1 MKLTICLL
9 SAFAAV
15 FLFCGCGE
23 SVPVELQEL
32 AVFQGG
38 EQCALPGEEF
48 SEPLYI
54 LASGK
59 APEGFFASGE
69 RPPAAGQKIRF
80 EAAEGSDLR
89 VEPSTAESDAG
100 GLVKVSVTAGRRTG
114 DQYLKVI
121 PESAPEKAILVR
133 FISGIRISGGNQE
146 IHSGKRSAE
155 PLTVTAV
162 QADGSPAAGV
172 PVFFRIVN
180 TPSGGSDAALS
191 AGSAV
196 TDAAGRASASVIMG
210 TATGK
215 YEINVEV
222 AGQNTTRGII
232 VKELGINF
240 VDLLMNVFGGL
251 AVFVFGMKLMS
262 DGLNKAA
269 GEKMRTI
276 LHLFSSNRFVAVL
289 AGALVT
295 AVIQSSSAST
305 VMVIGFVNA
314 GLLNLAQ
321 SIGIIFGA
329 NIGTTITAQIIAFDI
344 ACITMPA
351 IILGLL
357 MLFISWKYLRGWGE
371 TVLGFGLLFFG
382 MTLMSA
388 ELKSIA
394 QFPTFIRFFSTF
406 DCAPVNGW
414 MPFGALLG
422 AIGIGLAVTMVIQS
436 SSAATGIILALGASG
451 LINLY
456 TAVALVLGSN
466 IGTTVTAQLAA
477 IPTNRIAKQAA
488 LAHTMFNCIG
498 VLIVAST
505 FYIRW
510 GDTGIPV
517 FFHIIDRITAGDAF
531 AAVPQNVPRHIANAH
546 TLFNVATTLILL
558 PFVSSLA
565 RLCER
570 LIPVKRD
577 SIRYQHLEPHLLDNP
592 PIALEQAASCYGN
605 MLRESWSMV
614 SGAVENHFM
623 KSAVS
628 DGEIEEFDR
637 REKTI
642 DDLQFEI
649 TNYLTLIT
657 RRELSQKQAEFIPVL
672 MHCTNDAER
681 IADHTEN
688 ILSLTRRL
696 EETGSGISDAALS
709 DLDSIYTLLKLQAD
723 KVLEALKSHDLELS
737 RSAKALEKEIV
748 KLGAELENKH
758 IDRLREGICHAA
770 VGVIFIELLGE
781 IEKVS
786 GKFSNIA
793 KRAPQV
799 QKYYQDAAAQKAA
812 AAIAA

>member
-1 MKLTICLL
+1 MKLNIFLL
-9 SAFAAV
+9 SALAAV
-15 FLFCGCGE
+15 FLLCGCGD
-23 SVPVELQEL
+23 SAPVELDEL
-32 AVFQGG
+32 SVFQGG
-38 EQCALPGEEF
+38 EQCALPGEEV
-48 SEPLYI
+48 SKPLYI

-59 APEGFFASGE
+59 ASEGILSSGE
-69 RPPAAGQKIRF
+69 RPPSSGQKIRF
-80 EAAEGSDLR
+80 EAAEGSDLS
-89 VEPSTAESDAG
+89 VNPAMAESDAG
-100 GLVKVSVTAGRRTG
+100 GLVKVSVKAGRTVG

-121 PESAPEKAILVR
+121 PESAPEKALLVR
-133 FISGIRISGGNQE
+133 FITGLRISGGEQE
-146 IHSGKRSAE
+146 IHAGERSAK
-155 PLTVTAV
+155 PLSVTAV
-162 QADGSPAAGV
+162 NSDGSPAAGV
-172 PVFFRIVN
+172 PVFFRLVN
-180 TPSGGSDAALS
+180 TPAGGSDASLS
-191 AGSAV
+191 TVSAR
-196 TDAAGRASASVIMG
+196 TNARGEASTTVIMG
-210 TATGK
+210 DATGK

-222 AGQNTTRGII
+222 AGRNATRGIL

-240 VDLLMNVFGGL
+240 TTLLMNVFGGL
-251 AVFVFGMKLMS
+251 AVFVFGMKLMG

-314 GLLNLAQ
+314 GLLNLTQ

-351 IILGLL
+351 IILGLV

-382 MTLMSA
+382 MSLMSA

-406 DCAPVNGW
+406 DCSPVDGW

-498 VLIVAST
+498 VLIISST

-517 FFHIIDRITAGDAF
+517 FFHLIDQITAGDAF

-546 TLFNVATTLILL
+546 TLFNVVTTLILL
-558 PFVSSLA
+558 PFVSTLA
-565 RLCER
+565 HLCER

-577 SIRYQHLEPHLLDNP
+577 AVRYQHLEPHLLDNP
-592 PIALEQAASCYGN
+592 PIALEQATSCYGN
-605 MLRESWSMV
+605 MLRESWAMISE
-614 SGAVENHFM
+614 AVENHFM
-623 KSAVS
+623 KSEVTDS
-628 DGEIEEFDR
+628 EIEEFDR

-649 TNYLTLIT
+649 TSYLTLIT

-696 EETGSGISDAALS
+696 EEAGSGISDAALS

-723 KVLEALKSHDLELS
+723 KVLSALKSHDLELS

-748 KLGAELENKH
+748 KLSGELENKH
-758 IDRLREGICHAA
+758 IERLRQGICHAA
-770 VGVIFIELLGE
+770 TGVIFIELLGE

-799 QKYYQDAAAQKAA
+799 RNYYQDAAAQKTAA
-812 AAIAA
+812 AAV